1 MNNYYSLKIMTII
14 ADISLF
20 LLQLDEL
27 AVLLSLVGV
36 LVQSYLMM

>member
-1 MNNYYSLKIMTII
+1 MYSLMTFI
-14 ADISLF
+14 ADISL
-20 LLQLDEL
+20 QLHDL